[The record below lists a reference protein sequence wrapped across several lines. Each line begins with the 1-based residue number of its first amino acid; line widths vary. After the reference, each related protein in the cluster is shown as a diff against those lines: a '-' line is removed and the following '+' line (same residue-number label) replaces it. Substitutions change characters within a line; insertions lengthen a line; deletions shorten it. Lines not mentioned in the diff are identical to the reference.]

1 MKNLSMRYFD
11 SIIKIRV
18 KGKNIDN
25 YIKKIIKQK
34 INVIKLTII
43 SHKEVELLLEYQEYL
58 KLKKYKSI
66 YEIEIISKH
75 GRLKL
80 KEILKKNI
88 ILFICL
94 AIAIIVILGLSK
106 VIFNIEIIHSDHDI
120 VNLLTK
126 ELKDYDIK
134 KFRLKKSYEEL
145 EKIEDEIL
153 EKNKDKLEWIEIE
166 EVGTKYI
173 VRVEERI
180 LNEENEGYLYQDI
193 IATKSGIITQINATS
208 GEKVKSIGSYIKN
221 GDVVISGNITLPD
234 GSSVLTKAMGSI
246 YAEVWYTIDIEYPYI
261 YREEILTGKKKEVY
275 IVNFLGK
282 RISLFDFK
290 KFNSFQ
296 STPKIIFYNSLIPI
310 SFVKEKQYEV
320 NVIDEVYTEDE
331 VVQKAMD
338 YAKDKLLKQNK
349 KIESVKKINVID
361 KKEDASKV
369 SLKLFISVIEEIS
382 ATREIKEEILEQE
395 QPN

>member
-145 EKIEDEIL
+145 ER
-153 EKNKDKLEWIEIE
+153 IEIE

-296 STPKIIFYNSLIPI
+296 RSS
-310 SFVKEKQYEV
+310 
-320 NVIDEVYTEDE
+320 
-331 VVQKAMD
+331 
-338 YAKDKLLKQNK
+338 AKSYGLC
-349 KIESVKKINVID
+349 
-361 KKEDASKV
+361 
-369 SLKLFISVIEEIS
+369 
-382 ATREIKEEILEQE
+382 
-395 QPN
+395 